1 MADPIVIKRGNTRP
15 EVRVQIRYQTAGASS
30 AGLADATGIVF
41 RMADAETAALKV
53 EGVASVSD
61 PATGE
66 VVYQWTT
73 EDTNEVGKYLGEF
86 AVTYSDGRVETFP
99 SRGGIPIEITPRVDD
114 EAGRS
119 C

>member
-1 MADPIVIKRGNTRP
+1 MPDPIVIKRGNTRP
-15 EVRVQIRYQTAGASS
+15 EVRVQIRYQASAASS
-30 AGLADATGIVF
+30 AGLADATGVVF

-53 EGVASVSD
+53 EGVASISD

-66 VVYQWTT
+66 VVYQWGPG
-73 EDTNEVGKYLGEF
+73 DTSEAGKYLGEF

-114 EAGRS
+114 ETGRG
-119 C
+119 